1 MILNKRVKVNGV
13 IAELGVKVDELT
25 DKVEIDGKLIKK
37 EDEKVYIMINKPTG
51 YLSSVSDDR
60 GRKTVVDLLNIKERV
75 FPVGRLDYDTEGLLI
90 LTNDGEFTYKVTHP
104 KFEITKTYV
113 ATLNKNLNKED
124 KEKLL
129 DGVKIEDYTAIA
141 SVIEEINEEKKEV
154 LITISQGK
162 NRQVRKMFE
171 SVGYKVLKLKRI
183 SIGNLML
190 GSLKRGEWKKLS
202 QKELDRIFS
211 EKCKK
216 NYWLSGK
223 NRVVYKWWV
232 KMGLW
237 LKFWLKSLLNIKKS
251 GGYYG

>member
-1 MILNKRVKVNGV
+1 MVRLQKFISECGYTSRRKAEEMILNKRVKVNGV

-25 DKVEIDGKLIKK
+25 DRVEIDGKLIKK

-113 ATLNKNLNKED
+113 ATLNKNLIKED
-124 KEKLL
+124 KQKLL
-129 DGVKIEDYTAIA
+129 DGVTIEDYIAIA

-216 NYWLSGK
+216 NY
-223 NRVVYKWWV
+223 
-232 KMGLW
+232 
-237 LKFWLKSLLNIKKS
+237 
-251 GGYYG
+251 

>member
-1 MILNKRVKVNGV
+1 MVRLQKFISECGYTSRRKAEEMILNKRVKVNGV

-124 KEKLL
+124 KQKLL
-129 DGVKIEDYTAIA
+129 DGVTIEDYTAIA

-216 NYWLSGK
+216 NY
-223 NRVVYKWWV
+223 
-232 KMGLW
+232 
-237 LKFWLKSLLNIKKS
+237 
-251 GGYYG
+251 

>member
-1 MILNKRVKVNGV
+1 MVRLQKFISECGYTSRRKAEEMILNKRVKVNGV

-25 DKVEIDGKLIKK
+25 DRVEIDGKLIKK

-113 ATLNKNLNKED
+113 ATLNKNLIKED

-141 SVIEEINEEKKEV
+141 SIIEEINEEKKEV

-202 QKELDRIFS
+202 QKELGRIFS

-216 NYWLSGK
+216 NY
-223 NRVVYKWWV
+223 
-232 KMGLW
+232 
-237 LKFWLKSLLNIKKS
+237 
-251 GGYYG
+251 

>member
-1 MILNKRVKVNGV
+1 MVRLQKFISECGYTSRRKAEEMILNKRVKVNGV

-124 KEKLL
+124 KQKLL
-129 DGVKIEDYTAIA
+129 DGVTIEDYTAIA

-202 QKELDRIFS
+202 RKELDRIFS

-216 NYWLSGK
+216 NY
-223 NRVVYKWWV
+223 
-232 KMGLW
+232 
-237 LKFWLKSLLNIKKS
+237 
-251 GGYYG
+251 

>member
-1 MILNKRVKVNGV
+1 MVRLQKFISECGYTSRRKAEEMILNKRVKVNGV

-25 DKVEIDGKLIKK
+25 DRVEIDGKLIKK

-216 NYWLSGK
+216 NY
-223 NRVVYKWWV
+223 
-232 KMGLW
+232 
-237 LKFWLKSLLNIKKS
+237 
-251 GGYYG
+251 